1 MLKKYLVSFTWTLVN
16 LKLGDTINIS
26 NIKLPEGA
34 RPTITGRDFVIA
46 NIQAPSGLKSSEEE
60 ETTVEDAEDQEVETK
75 EESEA
80 E

>member
-1 MLKKYLVSFTWTLVN
+1 MDLSEFE
-16 LKLGDTINIS
+16 LGDTINIS
-26 NIKLPEGA
+26 NIKLPKEA

-60 ETTVEDAEDQEVETK
+60 TTEQDSEDQEVETK
-75 EESEA
+75 EETEA